1 MSASVG
7 VSVPASSREQTQA
20 QIEQQPHS
28 RRTPPSDRGYEI
40 TKRSKH
46 FQVHWFTGTTELPVD
61 EVLSYVHE
69 VSGASFLVLPYGRQ
83 GYRSA
88 YQALELPGLVVLHN
102 PGADNMPPVCL
113 VAPGEACE
121 ALGWD
126 GLQKLSEPF
135 KPTRVDFAWD
145 DFPFT
150 PREAKRLVLRG
161 SVRTR
166 AQRKTA
172 KWHED
177 YKRIGLGEIGETF
190 SFGGR
195 ASEQFLRCYNSHGFD
210 RGELE
215 LKGDLA
221 AAAYEVL
228 QGPVQEACAAAL
240 GFLRRFIDF
249 VDPSTDVNKS
259 RQQLL
264 PEWAA
269 WLLKVEKAVL
279 DLTPRPV
286 DTLERVSN
294 WFTRQVAA
302 SAALL
307 RRAYGPDAL
316 DQLISDG
323 EQRWTRRH
331 RLMLGAT

>member
-1 MSASVG
+1 MSTSAG
-7 VSVPASSREQTQA
+7 VPVSATTLESQRQTDR
-20 QIEQQPHS
+20 QPRS
-28 RRTPPSDRGYEI
+28 RRAPPSDRGYEI
-40 TKRSKH
+40 TKRARH
-46 FQVHWFTGTTELPVD
+46 FQIHWFTGTTELPVD
-61 EVLSYVHE
+61 DVLSYVHE

-102 PGADNMPPVCL
+102 PGADNMPSVC
-113 VAPGEACE
+113 VVVPGEACE

-126 GLQKLSEPF
+126 GLQKLSAPF

-150 PREAKRLVLRG
+150 PREVKRLILRR

-166 AQRKTA
+166 ARRKTT

-177 YKRIGLGEIGETF
+177 YADLDDGLIGETVTL
-190 SFGGR
+190 GGR
-195 ASEQFLRCYNSHGFD
+195 ASEQFLRCYNSRGFD

-221 AAAYEVL
+221 AAAYDLL
-228 QGPVQEACAAAL
+228 QGTLKDACVAAL

-249 VDPSTDVNKS
+249 VDPTTDANKS
-259 RQQLL
+259 RQELL

-279 DLTPRPV
+279 DLPPRPI
-286 DTLERVSN
+286 DTLAHVAD

>member
-1 MSASVG
+1 MSTSAG
-7 VSVPASSREQTQA
+7 VSVSANVAEQRQT
-20 QIEQQPHS
+20 ERQPRS

-40 TKRSKH
+40 TKRSKL

-61 EVLSYVHE
+61 EVVSYVHE
-69 VSGASFLVLPYGRQ
+69 VSGASFLVLPCGKL

-88 YQALELPGLVVLHN
+88 FQALELPGLLLLHN
-102 PGADNMPPVCL
+102 PGADNMPPVC
-113 VAPGEACE
+113 VVVPGEACE

-126 GLQKLSEPF
+126 GLQKLSAPF

-177 YKRIGLGEIGETF
+177 YRKIGAGEIGETF

-195 ASEQFLRCYNSHGFD
+195 GSDHFLRCYNSRGFD

-221 AAAYEVL
+221 VAAYELL
-228 QGPVQEACAAAL
+228 QGSLQQACAAAI

-249 VDPSTDVNKS
+249 VDPATDTNKS
-259 RQQLL
+259 RQELL

-279 DLTPRPV
+279 DLPPRPV
-286 DTLERVSN
+286 DTLVRVAD
-294 WFTRQVAA
+294 WFTKQVAA

-307 RRAYGPDAL
+307 RRAYGPEVL
-316 DQLISDG
+316 EQLISDG

-331 RLMLGAT
+331 RLLLGAA